1 MIDYQLNADNV
12 TTDDLTGFFVG
23 WPNPPSPAT
32 HLKLLGNSDYVVLA
46 RDHQSGR
53 VVGFVTA
60 ISDSVLAAYVP
71 LMEVLPEFQGRGIG
85 KELVRRMLDQLDGL
99 YMIDALCDEN
109 VVPFYERLGFTRAT
123 AVARRNYQTQS
134 GRSGPSWI
142 QRQ

>member
-23 WPNPPSPAT
+23 WPNPPSPAS
-32 HLKLLGNSDYVVLA
+32 HLQLLGNSDYVVLA

-60 ISDSVLAAYVP
+60 ISDGVLAAYVP
-71 LMEVLPEFQGRGIG
+71 LLEVLPEFQGRGIG
-85 KELVRRMLDQLDGL
+85 KELVRRMLDQLEGL

-109 VVPFYERLGFTRAT
+109 VVPFYEQLGFAKAT
-123 AVARRNYQTQS
+123 AVTRRNYQVQS
-134 GRSGPSWI
+134 GRSAAK
-142 QRQ
+142 